1 MAVQKRPTPIE
12 EDLEATAELPV
23 IEFTAGAEVEVPVL
37 PESAVST
44 DVFPAP
50 VIQVGVAELAESLRE
65 VEQRLQRKLQKVQQL
80 ESELAAERERSA
92 GLESQLEQERRELA
106 ARESALQAELA
117 AAGQRQLDLERE
129 LTGLKDVLAE
139 TRAQLQSQR
148 DVLGESRRDAEQ
160 RARAQQHQEQ
170 DLADLRRRSERQVEA
185 LATWQGFRA
194 VSEAMLGEAED
205 ALRDLET
212 RHAAALGDVS
222 TRDAEADERLATLQQ
237 SLLEVQTARE
247 ALDAELATTREQAQ
261 AAQAMVAERDAA
273 QAQLGEELA
282 TLRALEARARQGAE
296 VHDAQQE
303 RIAALESELETARA
317 RSRDSAEQARV
328 VGERA
333 HRLEVEAHA
342 SAALLGNLQQSIE
355 RLGRDDTGSR
365 PVLQPPPPDPVVRVM
380 IRADGGSEIVYP
392 VSKRTTVGR
401 TPDNDIQVDTTFVSR
416 HHAVLLSN
424 PDHCIVEDLNS
435 TNGVLVNGHRVG
447 RQILRDGDMVTIG
460 RTEFRY
466 QQRS

>member
-1 MAVQKRPTPIE
+1 MAVKNRPTQIE

-23 IEFTAGAEVEVPVL
+23 IDFTAGAAVEVPVL
-37 PESAVST
+37 PESAINT

-50 VIQVGVAELAESLRE
+50 AIQVGAAELADSLRE
-65 VEQRLQRKLQKVQQL
+65 VEQRLQRKQEKVAQL
-80 ESELAAERERSA
+80 EAALAAEQARSA
-92 GLESQLEQERRELA
+92 ALEVQLAQGRG
-106 ARESALQAELA
+106 ELA

-129 LTGLKDVLAE
+129 LAATKDMLAE
-139 TRAQLQSQR
+139 ARAQLQSQR
-148 DVLGESRRDAEQ
+148 EVLGESQRDAEQ
-160 RARAQQHQEQ
+160 RARQQQHQQ
-170 DLADLRRRSERQVEA
+170 RDLADLRRRSEQQHEA
-185 LATWQGFRA
+185 LSTWQGFRA
-194 VSEAMLGEAED
+194 VSEAMLGEAEE
-205 ALRDLET
+205 ALRAVEARQAASLGEAT
-212 RHAAALGDVS
+212 SHAAETV
-222 TRDAEADERLATLQQ
+222 ERLALLQR
-237 SLLEVQTARE
+237 SFDEVQAARE
-247 ALDAELATTREQAQ
+247 ALDADLAAAREQVRDAQ
-261 AAQAMVAERDAA
+261 AQMAERDSTQALLAA
-273 QAQLGEELA
+273 ELEA
-282 TLRALEARARQGAE
+282 LRALEAKAREGAE
-296 VHDAQQE
+296 LHDVQQA
-303 RIAALESELETARA
+303 RIATLEADLAAA
-317 RSRDSAEQARV
+317 RSRLHDSAEQARV

-365 PVLQPPPPDPVVRVM
+365 PALRPPPPDPVVRVL
-380 IRADGGSEIVYP
+380 IRAEGGSEIVYP

-447 RQILRDGDMVTIG
+447 RQILRDGDLVTIG